1 MDQIQK
7 TELEQV
13 QEEAEAPEINPG
25 IGGRGIGNAD
35 ALHASLDEVAD
46 GFDVKGFKCVKCGL
60 AHMHDTTKHR
70 SGDSFDM
77 SDSDAA
83 SQDYN
88 PNCHCGVQE
97 LGRRGSDFGVDEN
110 SAASTARSA
119 PIPDETAREMNSQF
133 GGL

>member
-1 MDQIQK
+1 MEAIQK

-13 QEEAEAPEINPG
+13 QDQHDAPSVSVEAEVEVAG
-25 IGGRGIGNAD
+25 AD
-35 ALHASLDEVAD
+35 ALHDTLDDAAD
-46 GFDVKGFKCVKCGL
+46 GFDVAGFKCVKCGL

-70 SGDSFDM
+70 SSDSFDM
-77 SDSDAA
+77 SESDAA

-97 LGRRGSDFGVDEN
+97 LGRRGSDFGVDER
-110 SAASTARSA
+110 SAASTAKSA
-119 PIPDETAREMNSQF
+119 PIPDEAAREMNAQF